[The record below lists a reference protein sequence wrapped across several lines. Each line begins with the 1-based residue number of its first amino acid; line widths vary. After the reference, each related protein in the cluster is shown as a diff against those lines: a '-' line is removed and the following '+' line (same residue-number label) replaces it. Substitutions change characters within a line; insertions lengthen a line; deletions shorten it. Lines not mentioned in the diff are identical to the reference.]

1 VPWCD
6 DCAKF
11 WTPSSMR
18 PDGTCPSCGRHLG
31 KPTDA
36 DRIAAA
42 AEAEAEQGVPQP
54 RGPYTAKNLDLKQM
68 AGEDGKAPWHFKL
81 LVVLVAAYLLW
92 RVVQLVVWLVR

>member
-18 PDGTCPSCGRHLG
+18 PDGSCPTCGRHLG

-36 DRIAAA
+36 DRLAAA
-42 AEAEAEQGVPQP
+42 AEAEAGVEHPE
-54 RGPYTAKNLDLKQM
+54 GPYTAKNLDLKAL
-68 AGEDGKAPWHFKL
+68 AGEPPQAPWHFKL
-81 LVVLVAAYLLW
+81 LVVLVAAYLVW
-92 RVVQLVVWLVR
+92 RVVQLIIWLVR